1 MVIAAATP
9 LNLLAGLQKHL
20 LQIVLKPILCFRS
33 CVQYG
38 RRYSDVQKLDV
49 CAKIQQC
56 LL

>member
-20 LQIVLKPILCFRS
+20 LQIVSKPILCFRS